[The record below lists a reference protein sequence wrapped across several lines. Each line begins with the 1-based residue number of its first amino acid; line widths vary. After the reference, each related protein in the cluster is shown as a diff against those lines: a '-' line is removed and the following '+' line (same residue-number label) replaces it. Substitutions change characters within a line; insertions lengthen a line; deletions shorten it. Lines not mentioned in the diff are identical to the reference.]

1 MIKFLIYIGKLCII
15 ISTGLII
22 MFFINDKFLNKL
34 IEISKSQ
41 NIYFN
46 PKFKQSIIDFK
57 LKQEKKDISIIGT
70 SRVAGFEKAMFMNQS
85 VYNYS
90 MITWSLN
97 DIFNLI
103 QELEFDKKDTLIF
116 GIDQWNFN
124 KSYFHKLTNNF
135 KKNNL
140 NIPFI
145 FLDEV
150 KNFEEKVFI
159 GIKAIGNHSG
169 FRNDGSYFDGKRFIT
184 SQKELKSLDIW
195 TGEIMDKDIYF
206 KNKYERIIGS
216 EVDYNQLKKLKKIL
230 EYCEKK
236 NILVYGFFP
245 PFAPSI
251 LKKMKSEN
259 YDFSFIEKSV
269 KEINRLFI
277 NHNYEFKDFTNYNLF
292 DDSFYLDGSHANR
305 NIYYQILKDLKI
317 LTNSNF
323 DNDFQINRE
332 ELESLKNYFKIES
345 R

>member
-1 MIKFLIYIGKLCII
+1 MDKFLIYTGKLFII
-15 ISTGLII
+15 VSTGLII
-22 MFFINDKFLNKL
+22 MFFINETFLNRL
-34 IEISKSQ
+34 VEISKNQ
-41 NIYFN
+41 KIYFN

-124 KSYFHKLTNNF
+124 KSYFHKSTNNF

-230 EYCEKK
+230 EYCGKK

>member
-1 MIKFLIYIGKLCII
+1 MDKFLIYTGKLFII
-15 ISTGLII
+15 VSTGLII
-22 MFFINDKFLNKL
+22 MFFINETFLNRL
-34 IEISKSQ
+34 VEISKNQ
-41 NIYFN
+41 KIYFN